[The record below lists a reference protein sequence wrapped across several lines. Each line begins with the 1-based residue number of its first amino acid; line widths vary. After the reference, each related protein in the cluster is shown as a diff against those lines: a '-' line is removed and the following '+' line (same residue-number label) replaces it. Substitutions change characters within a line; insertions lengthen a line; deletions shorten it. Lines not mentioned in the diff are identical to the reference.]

1 MFLGIGITSIIAGIL
16 SFLFAALNRHG
27 YYNMLDG
34 EGDKYT
40 GMYRRMLVFGI
51 IGIIL
56 AVIGIACIIIYA
68 KSHI

>member
-16 SFLFAALNRHG
+16 SFLFAALNRHV

-40 GMYRRMLVFGI
+40 RMHRRMLVFGI

-56 AVIGIACIIIYA
+56 AVIGIACIIIYS